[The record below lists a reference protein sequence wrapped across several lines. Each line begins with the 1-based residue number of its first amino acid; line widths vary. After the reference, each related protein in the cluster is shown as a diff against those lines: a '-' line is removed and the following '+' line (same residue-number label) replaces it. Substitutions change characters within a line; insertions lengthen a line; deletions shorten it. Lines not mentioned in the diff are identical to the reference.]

1 MDAAPAQSETVVMKF
16 GGTSVAD
23 AERIKRAA
31 GRIVQAAEQGSRVV
45 AVLSAA
51 GKTTDDLMAQAYD
64 VSPRPH
70 PREMDMLLS
79 TGERVSCALAAMAIN
94 DLGREAI
101 SLTGSQAGIV
111 TDTSHTKAKILDVR
125 ADRIRAALDEGK
137 IVLVAGFQGVSTS
150 SDVTTLGRGGSD
162 TTAVALAAAL
172 EADVCEIY
180 TDVAGVFSADPR
192 IVADARKLTVVSFE
206 EMLEMSASG
215 AGVLQLRSVEYA
227 RNHGIPIH
235 CRSSFDDGPGT
246 FVVDE
251 HTTMERPL
259 VTAVTHS
266 TDEARI
272 TLTGLPDR
280 PGIAGRVLTALA
292 EANVNVDMIIQNEPQ
307 TEGQRADMSVTV
319 PRADVA
325 LAVEALTPLRDE
337 LGAGELATDKE
348 MGKVS
353 LVGAGMRSHPGVA
366 AKALTVLGDAGV
378 NIEMISTSP
387 IKISCVVREE
397 DVRKAVEGLH
407 AAFELGA
414 DAIRREDPRGDHR
427 PVIRPAGFATDG
439 ESGEPR
445 AGFATDGESGEPRA
459 GFATDGESGEPPSQ
473 VAS

>member
-1 MDAAPAQSETVVMKF
+1 MSNAGDGRVVMKF

-23 AERIKRAA
+23 AGRIKRAA
-31 GRIVQAAEQGSRVV
+31 GRIVQAAEEGRGVV
-45 AVLSAA
+45 AVLSAR
-51 GKTTDDLMAQAYD
+51 GKTTDELVSMAHE
-64 VSPRPH
+64 VSERPH

-79 TGERVSCALAAMAIN
+79 TGERISCALAAMVIN

-111 TDTSHTKAKILDVR
+111 TDTSHTKARILDVR
-125 ADRIRAALDEGK
+125 AGRIRAALDEGK

-172 EADVCEIY
+172 GAEVCEIY
-180 TDVAGVFSADPR
+180 TDVPGVFSADPR
-192 IVADARKLTVVSFE
+192 IVPGARKLPVVSFE

-227 RNHGIPIH
+227 RNHAVPIH
-235 CRSSFDDGPGT
+235 CRSSFEDGPGT

-292 EANVNVDMIIQNEPQ
+292 EANVNVDMIIQNEPLTQ
-307 TEGQRADMSVTV
+307 DERADMSVTV
-319 PRADVA
+319 PRSDLDSATAA
-325 LAVEALTPLRDE
+325 LEPLKQE
-337 LGAGELATDKE
+337 LGVGEIGTDAR

-353 LVGAGMRSHPGVA
+353 LVGAGMKSHPGVA
-366 AKALTVLGDAGV
+366 AKALTVLGQAGA

-387 IKISCVVREE
+387 IKISCVIREE
-397 DVRKAVEGLH
+397 HVEDAVRGLH
-407 AAFELGA
+407 TAFELGP
-414 DAIRREDPRGDHR
+414 DAVRREDVAGDHR
-427 PVIRPAGFATDG
+427 PVV
-439 ESGEPR
+439 S
-445 AGFATDGESGEPRA
+445 
-459 GFATDGESGEPPSQ
+459 
-473 VAS
+473 

>member
-1 MDAAPAQSETVVMKF
+1 VPEAGSHTVVMKF

-31 GRIVQAAEQGSRVV
+31 RRIVQSAEEGNSVV
-45 AVLSAA
+45 AVLSAR
-51 GKTTDDLMAQAYD
+51 GKHTDELVSLAHE

-79 TGERVSCALAAMAIN
+79 TGERVSCALAAMVIN

-111 TDTSHTKAKILDVR
+111 TDSGHTKARILEVK
-125 ADRIRAALDEGK
+125 AHRIREALESGK
-137 IVLVAGFQGVSTS
+137 VVLVAGFQGVSQTS
-150 SDVTTLGRGGSD
+150 LDVTTLGRGGSD

-172 EADVCEIY
+172 GAEVCEIY

-192 IVADARKLTVVSFE
+192 IVPNARKLPIVTFE

-227 RNHGIPIH
+227 RNHAVTIH

-251 HTTMERPL
+251 DQTMERPL

-266 TDEARI
+266 TSEARV
-272 TLTGLPDR
+272 TLTRLPDR
-280 PGIAGRVLTALA
+280 PGVAAAVMGALA
-292 EANVNVDMIIQNEPQ
+292 GANINVDMIIQNEPQ
-307 TEGQRADMSVTV
+307 TDGHLADMSFTV
-319 PRADVA
+319 PRDDLDAARESLA
-325 LAVEALTPLRDE
+325 LLRDE
-337 LGAGELATDKE
+337 LGLGEIQTDE
-348 MGKVS
+348 RMGKVS
-353 LVGAGMRSHPGVA
+353 VVGAGMKSHPGVA
-366 AKALTVLGDAGV
+366 HTTFKALGDAGV

-397 DVRKAVEGLH
+397 KVATAVRELH
-407 AAFELGA
+407 TAFGLGA
-414 DAIRREDPRGDHR
+414 DAVLPEDVAGVHR
-427 PVIRPAGFATDG
+427 PK
-439 ESGEPR
+439 
-445 AGFATDGESGEPRA
+445 
-459 GFATDGESGEPPSQ
+459 
-473 VAS
+473 VA

>member
-1 MDAAPAQSETVVMKF
+1 MTEAGLPQLQTVVMKF

-31 GRIVQAAEQGSRVV
+31 GRIVQAAEEGARVV
-45 AVLSAA
+45 AVLSAR
-51 GKTTDDLMAQAYD
+51 GKTTDELTAMAHE

-79 TGERVSCALAAMAIN
+79 TGERISCALAAMVIN
-94 DLGREAI
+94 DLGHEAI

-125 ADRIRAALDEGK
+125 AERISAALDDGK

-172 EADVCEIY
+172 HADVCEIY

-192 IVADARKLTVVSFE
+192 IVPDARKLAVVSFE
-206 EMLEMSASG
+206 EMLEMAASG
-215 AGVLQLRSVEYA
+215 AGVLQLRAVEYA
-227 RNHGIPIH
+227 RNHGIPLH
-235 CRSSFDDGPGT
+235 CRSSFEDGPGT

-280 PGIAGRVLTALA
+280 PGIAGRVLTVLA
-292 EANVNVDMIIQNEPQ
+292 D
-307 TEGQRADMSVTV
+307 GQRERGHDH
-319 PRADVA
+319 PERAGIRGSARGHVGDRAA
-325 LAVEALTPLRDE
+325 L
-337 LGAGELATDKE
+337 G
-348 MGKVS
+348 
-353 LVGAGMRSHPGVA
+353 
-366 AKALTVLGDAGV
+366 
-378 NIEMISTSP
+378 
-387 IKISCVVREE
+387 
-397 DVRKAVEGLH
+397 
-407 AAFELGA
+407 
-414 DAIRREDPRGDHR
+414 
-427 PVIRPAGFATDG
+427 
-439 ESGEPR
+439 PR
-445 AGFATDGESGEPRA
+445 AGHRGAHAPERRA
-459 GFATDGESGEPPSQ
+459 RRRERWPPTRGWARSRWS
-473 VAS
+473 ARE